1 LRVFYLDKKASLLFV
16 REYSTGNNRPIMLG
30 FGCRIVSQTE
40 SAAARE
46 SPRNVA
52 KLNGV
57 RILVVDDQEDAREL
71 VTTILE
77 REGAVVSQADS
88 VSGAMQVMAHLP
100 FALLVS
106 DIGMPIEDGYE
117 LIRQVRSAASLQLR
131 EMPAVAVT
139 AFCTPQDRTKACSAG
154 FQEHLAKPV
163 DMRSLVE
170 VAARL
175 TGLSAPSGTRP

>member
-1 LRVFYLDKKASLLFV
+1 
-16 REYSTGNNRPIMLG
+16 M
-30 FGCRIVSQTE
+30 SQPL

-46 SPRNVA
+46 SSRNSA
-52 KLNGV
+52 QLNGV

-71 VTTILE
+71 VASILE

-106 DIGMPIEDGYE
+106 DIGMPIEDGYD
-117 LIRQVRSAASLQLR
+117 LIRRVRSAASPQLR
-131 EMPAVAVT
+131 DMPAVAVT

-163 DMRSLVE
+163 DIRALIE

-175 TGLSAPSGTRP
+175 TGLSAPPGAGP

>member
-1 LRVFYLDKKASLLFV
+1 MSQPPSAAV
-16 REYSTGNNRPIMLG
+16 RESSRRN
-30 FGCRIVSQTE
+30 
-40 SAAARE
+40 SAQL
-46 SPRNVA
+46 S
-52 KLNGV
+52 GV
-57 RILVVDDQEDAREL
+57 RILVVDDQEDARDL
-71 VTTILE
+71 ITSILE

-88 VSGAMQVMAHLP
+88 VAGAMQVMAHLP

-117 LIRQVRSAASLQLR
+117 LIRQVRSAASVQLR

-139 AFCTPQDRTKACSAG
+139 AFCTPQDRTKASSAG

-163 DMRSLVE
+163 DMRALVE

-175 TGLSAPSGTRP
+175 TGLSAASGSRP

>member
-1 LRVFYLDKKASLLFV
+1 M
-16 REYSTGNNRPIMLG
+16 NQ
-30 FGCRIVSQTE
+30 SQ

-46 SPRNVA
+46 SARNSA
-52 KLNGV
+52 RLNGV
-57 RILVVDDQEDAREL
+57 RILVVDDQEDARDL
-71 VTTILE
+71 ITSILE

-100 FALLVS
+100 FAVLVS

-117 LIRQVRSAASLQLR
+117 LIRQVRSATSPQLR

-154 FQEHLAKPV
+154 FQEHLPKPV
-163 DMRSLVE
+163 DATKVVE
-170 VAARL
+170 VVAALARRD
-175 TGLSAPSGTRP
+175 G